1 MTSCADQWAGSPPIE
16 GNAQARARKYC
27 IAGPI
32 PQDCHK
38 LKQSAAHN
46 GIVMMQMP
54 QTCYGPQRQR
64 YDIER
69 ASVKC
74 SYAPWRIMQQ
84 RDDAAM
90 RLCAYGHKSIM
101 GPCAYVAMRMRAL
114 WGHEGMRLCA
124 YVGSVMTPLCG
135 YAHESI
141 ERHDSMRLC
150 AYGHM
155 TLGAYADMRLCAY
168 NDMVI

>member
-1 MTSCADQWAGSPPIE
+1 MITLADQCADPCSHRK
-16 GNAQARARKYC
+16 NAPARARKYS

-32 PQDCHK
+32 LPDCHK

-64 YDIER
+64 DDIER

-114 WGHEGMRLCA
+114 WGHEAMRLCA
-124 YVGSVMTPLCG
+124 YDGSVMMPLCG

-141 ERHDSMRLC
+141 ERHN
-150 AYGHM
+150 G
-155 TLGAYADMRLCAY
+155 MRLCAY